1 MKSNISF
8 ILNDQIVT
16 IDFSKEVNY
25 NPNTTLL
32 NYLRSKPEHRGVKEG
47 CAEGDCGACTIVIAE
62 LNENNNDIVYKA
74 VDSCLV
80 LLPSIHGKQII
91 TVENLAENIDGKKKL
106 HPVQQA
112 MIDYYGS
119 QCGFCTPGFIMS
131 MFSIYK
137 NFTNPSKEEIL
148 DALTGNLCR
157 CTGYEPIIK
166 ASEAACSCKKE
177 DKFNHSKNEIIALLK
192 QIPDESIEII
202 TENFKYFIP
211 NNLDDALILKNKY
224 QHAQIINGSTD
235 ISLRITKKHDKFL
248 EIIDLSHVKD
258 INYFKEENDVIK
270 IGSGTR
276 LETIKQKIEKYYP
289 EFSKILGVFGSKQI
303 RSVATIGGNIGS
315 ASPIGDTIPIL
326 LCLDAKINIISING
340 SRVVEIDQFIKG
352 YRQTDLSQNEL
363 IESIEIP
370 INTDFTYF
378 KAYKISKRKD
388 LDISTLS
395 GTFGLKVKNGIVEK
409 ARIAYGG
416 MSAFTSRVTDAENY
430 LIGKKLDNN
439 TILEILPLIKQK
451 YTPLSDAR
459 AEAETRSIASQNLIL
474 KFYEDIKK
482 E

>member
-16 IDFSKEVNY
+16 IDFTKEVSY

-32 NYLRSKPEHRGVKEG
+32 NYLRSNPEHRGVKEG

-62 LNENNNDIVYKA
+62 LNENSNDIIYKA

-91 TVENLAENIDGKKKL
+91 TVENLAEDIDGKKKL

-112 MIDYYGS
+112 MIDNYGS

-131 MFSIYK
+131 MFAIYK
-137 NFTNPSKEEIL
+137 NFANPSKEEIL

-166 ASEAACSCKKE
+166 ASEIACSCKKD
-177 DKFNHSKNEIIALLK
+177 DKFDLTKKEIIGLLK
-192 QIPDESIEII
+192 QIPNESIEII
-202 TENFKYFIP
+202 TDNFKYFIP
-211 NNLDDALILKNKY
+211 NNLDEALILKNKFPN
-224 QHAQIINGSTD
+224 AQIINGSTD
-235 ISLRITKKHDKFL
+235 ISLRITKKHDKIY

-258 INYFKEENDVIK
+258 INYFKEENSIIK

-276 LETIKQKIEKYYP
+276 LETIKQKIEKYVP

-326 LCLDAKINIISING
+326 LCLDAKINIKSING
-340 SRVVEIDQFIKG
+340 SRLVEIDKFIKG
-352 YRQTDLSQNEL
+352 YRQTDLNQNEL

-370 INTDFTYF
+370 INLNFTYF

-388 LDISTLS
+388 LDISTVS
-395 GTFGLKVKNGIVEK
+395 GAFGIKENNGIIEK

-416 MSAFTSRVTDAENY
+416 MSAYTTRVIEAENY
-430 LIGKKLDNN
+430 LIGKKLDKNV
-439 TILEILPLIKQK
+439 ILEVLPLIKQK
-451 YTPLSDAR
+451 YSPISDAR
-459 AEAETRSIASQNLIL
+459 AEAETRSIASQNLML

-482 E
+482 